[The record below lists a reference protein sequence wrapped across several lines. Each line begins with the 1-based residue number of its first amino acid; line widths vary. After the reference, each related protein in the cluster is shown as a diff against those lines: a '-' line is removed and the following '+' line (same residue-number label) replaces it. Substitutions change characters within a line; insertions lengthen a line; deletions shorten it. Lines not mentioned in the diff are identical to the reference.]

1 MMNSFL
7 THAIYCQQGLV
18 ACFKRLNMPHKIK
31 TMRESIDEILD
42 LQNKFNFIQ
51 GPSTDDE
58 EVNSETTSFNTEKTV
73 GRINEKESIISL
85 LLTDGEPPIV
95 PIYGIGGV
103 GKTTL
108 AQLVYND
115 YRTKYFFEVQ
125 AWVYMSVKFDLISIA
140 KSIISQSQL
149 DNPSGSNNDGSDLE
163 SVLKNLSTIINN
175 KRLLLVL
182 DDLWEE
188 DQFKLEDINKLL
200 LGSQK
205 GSKILV
211 TTRNEKIAR
220 HLNRSSATNL
230 DVLSNN
236 YCWELFRAKARP
248 HGSVGKDMENIGRAI
263 VEKCKGIPLAVK
275 SLGYLCRNSNQW
287 EAIRDSDI
295 WAEDGDDG
303 RLLVDTEVL
312 PSLKLSYQYMPNY
325 LKSCFAYCTV
335 FPKGS
340 HIEKSSLIQQ
350 WIALGF
356 VRLTGQSFT
365 AQQVGERYFE
375 ELLEM
380 SFLQDVA
387 GMSPTVSPSFLL
399 LLILFDIKILL
410 YNFI

>member
-58 EVNSETTSFNTEKTV
+58 EVNAETTSFNTEKTV

-108 AQLVYND
+108 ARLVYND

-125 AWVYMSVKFDLISIA
+125 AWVYVSVKFDLISIA

-163 SVLKNLSTIINN
+163 SVLKNLSAIINN

-188 DQFKLEDINKLL
+188 DQFKLEDIDKLL
-200 LGSQK
+200 FGSQK

-236 YCWELFRAKARP
+236 DCWELFRAKARP
-248 HGSVGKDMENIGRAI
+248 HGSVDEDMENIGRAI

-275 SLGYLCRNSNQW
+275 SLGYICSNKDLDQW

-295 WAEDGDDG
+295 WAEDKK
-303 RLLVDTEVL
+303 VL
-312 PSLKLSYQYMPNY
+312 PSLKLSYQYMSY
-325 LKSCFAYCTV
+325 QLKLCFAYCAV
-335 FPKGS
+335 FSKGS

-356 VRLTGQSFT
+356 VQHTAGQSST
-365 AQQVGERYFE
+365 AQQDGKKNFE

-387 GMSPTVSPSFLL
+387 GMSPTVSLSFFLL
-399 LLILFDIKILL
+399 HILFEIKILL

>member
-248 HGSVGKDMENIGRAI
+248 HGSVDEDMENTGRAI